1 MRILLVILVAALLA
15 AAPARA
21 EVDLSIKRPSLI
33 TATMA
38 NDAERVRTSLLQ
50 KKENPNIADA
60 DGRTALMHAAM
71 NGNVEIVRLLLD
83 NGAKATAT
91 DSAGSTALHW
101 AAERGQADAVREL
114 LAARVPVDT
123 ENKQGATPLMKAT
136 VAGSAPC
143 VDLLLAAGADP
154 KRQDYTGRSALDY
167 ARDKRQTAIV
177 QRLQAPPKR

>member
-1 MRILLVILVAALLA
+1 VRILLVILVTALLA
-15 AAPARA
+15 TPARA
-21 EVDLSIKRPSLI
+21 DVDLSIKRPSLI

-71 NGNVEIVRLLLD
+71 NGNVEIVQLLLD
-83 NGAKATAT
+83 YGAKVNAT

-101 AAERGQADAVREL
+101 AAERGQPDTARTL
-114 LAARVPVDT
+114 IAARAAVDAD
-123 ENKQGATPLMKAT
+123 NKQGATPLMKAAAT
-136 VAGSAPC
+136 GSAPT

-167 ARDKRQTAIV
+167 ARDKRLTAIV